1 MFFQN
6 YSNLKIIFLIT
17 TTNDLEEDKKTKR
30 FRINTLILGRLDI
43 CIILMEAME
52 FQLIFTL
59 SRIHRLDI
67 FKKISLLT
75 ILKLSAQ
82 IWCH

>member
-43 CIILMEAME
+43 CIILMEALE

-67 FKKISLLT
+67 LKKISVLT